1 MRRWRSFCG
10 RQKMPPRKGW
20 AAVYC
25 RLSKEDEDKAAAESE
40 SIRNQRALLL
50 DWAATHGYHVYK
62 VYTDEDYSGI
72 DRARPGFNAMLND
85 ARQGKFEVILAK
97 TQSRFTRDMELVERY
112 LHGLFPE
119 WGVRFIAVLDHVDTC
134 DPAGKKA
141 RQINGLI
148 NEWYLEDLSGNV
160 RAVLDHKRHS
170 GCYIASFA
178 LYGYRKD
185 PADHSRLLPDPEAA
199 AVVRHIFALYLQGYG
214 TARIAHIL
222 NAEGIPPPSGKGKSW
237 SSTMVL
243 RLLRGEKYCGDL
255 LQRKSCTP
263 DFLDHRKVKNE
274 GQSPQVYLRDH
285 HEVIVP
291 RLMFEAVQREL
302 DRRQAN
308 RKAGSRPSARYWCS
322 GKVVC
327 GRCGSRFVPRRG
339 AQADGGL
346 RWVCGKRVQHGVAAC
361 AAPAVGNRILL
372 NCMKQITQDL
382 PIDMEMVLRQTL
394 RAIPDLT
401 RTERQQFC
409 TILRKNLYSKT
420 VYSAL
425 LDYIT
430 ATGEGLTVYL
440 HGVSEPLHFELSG
453 REKPSVQRTDG

>member
-1 MRRWRSFCG
+1 MKRNAVRRWRSFCG

-178 LYGYRKD
+178 LYGYRKN
-185 PADHSRLLPDPEAA
+185 PADHNRLVIDPPAA
-199 AVVRHIFALYLQGYG
+199 AVVRRIFALYAQGAG
-214 TARIAHIL
+214 AGKIAQTL
-222 NAEGIPPPSGKGKSW
+222 NAEAIPPPSVYRAAQSGQPAAKPTLWSKATVRRILSNSTYVGDMEQGRVRKLNYKSKK
-237 SSTMVL
+237 TI
-243 RLLRGEKYCGDL
+243 RL
-255 LQRKSCTP
+255 P
-263 DFLDHRKVKNE
+263 
-274 GQSPQVYLRDH
+274 RD
-285 HEVIVP
+285 EWIIVP
-291 RLMFEAVQREL
+291 GTHEGIISRRRFAAVQKQLAARSRAAHGETQHPL
-302 DRRQAN
+302 AGLVRYVRRKDGTDRQRPAPLLPLLHSGQEPRGLSGAAISVHARH
-308 RKAGSRPSARYWCS
+308 RKAGAVQTANLYTPAADLCPGERPDTNDYRQSAR
-322 GKVVC
+322 
-327 GRCGSRFVPRRG
+327 
-339 AQADGGL
+339 
-346 RWVCGKRVQHGVAAC
+346 KRPTH
-361 AAPAVGNRILL
+361 
-372 NCMKQITQDL
+372 D
-382 PIDMEMVLRQTL
+382 
-394 RAIPDLT
+394 
-401 RTERQQFC
+401 
-409 TILRKNLYSKT
+409 KNNL
-420 VYSAL
+420 AL
-425 LDYIT
+425 LT
-430 ATGEGLTVYL
+430 AV
-440 HGVSEPLHFELSG
+440 
-453 REKPSVQRTDG
+453 

>member
-1 MRRWRSFCG
+1 MKRNAVRRWRSFCG

-170 GCYIASFA
+170 GRYIASFA

-185 PADHSRLLPDPEAA
+185 PADHNRLVIDLSLI
-199 AVVRHIFALYLQGYG
+199 HI
-214 TARIAHIL
+214 
-222 NAEGIPPPSGKGKSW
+222 
-237 SSTMVL
+237 
-243 RLLRGEKYCGDL
+243 
-255 LQRKSCTP
+255 
-263 DFLDHRKVKNE
+263 
-274 GQSPQVYLRDH
+274 
-285 HEVIVP
+285 
-291 RLMFEAVQREL
+291 
-302 DRRQAN
+302 
-308 RKAGSRPSARYWCS
+308 
-322 GKVVC
+322 
-327 GRCGSRFVPRRG
+327 
-339 AQADGGL
+339 
-346 RWVCGKRVQHGVAAC
+346 
-361 AAPAVGNRILL
+361 
-372 NCMKQITQDL
+372 
-382 PIDMEMVLRQTL
+382 
-394 RAIPDLT
+394 
-401 RTERQQFC
+401 
-409 TILRKNLYSKT
+409 
-420 VYSAL
+420 
-425 LDYIT
+425 
-430 ATGEGLTVYL
+430 
-440 HGVSEPLHFELSG
+440 
-453 REKPSVQRTDG
+453 